1 MLAQLASR
9 TACGAHVDE
18 AKQRAAQLLVTRCG
32 SHERIIQAR
41 GRRPCVR
48 QRLLDAPAQSE
59 HLLLRG
65 ALGGARRLSEQRA
78 RGPHNSELAAARPPR
93 GGCREWA
100 GRAPFGGPKARRWV
114 RAGG

>member
-18 AKQRAAQLLVTRCG
+18 AKQRAAQLLITRRG

-48 QRLLDAPAQSE
+48 QRLLDAPAQGE

-65 ALGGARRLSEQRA
+65 ALGGARCLSERRA
-78 RGPHNSELAAARPPR
+78 PPPHPPQPPPARTPPRPPP
-93 GGCREWA
+93 
-100 GRAPFGGPKARRWV
+100 RAPAP
-114 RAGG
+114 